1 MNSKINWNNVIKKE
15 ARGAN
20 DEDLGEVQEVSNG
33 YVFVQ
38 KGLINKE
45 KFFIPQDK
53 VESFDG
59 HILRFNISKEVISN
73 NYQRDTYP
81 ETSAQSE
88 NDKTSTMVEPEKVT
102 IPVTKEKLDITKRAE
117 GSHTSHVKESM
128 KETRTVEVPVV
139 HEEISVERGPPTG
152 DQTISSE
159 KPITSRQEIELP
171 LKQEELNVS
180 KNPYVREEIVIKK
193 KPLTETR
200 PLTEEAT

>member
-1 MNSKINWNNVIKKE
+1 MNSKIDWNNVIKKE
-15 ARGAN
+15 ARGSN
-20 DEDLGEVQEVSNG
+20 DEDLGEVQEVLNG

-38 KGLINKE
+38 RGFINKE

-59 HILRFNISKEVISN
+59 NILRFNISKEVISN

-81 ETSAQSE
+81 ESSAQSE

-102 IPVTKEKLDITKRAE
+102 IPVTEEKLDITKRAE
-117 GSHTSHVKESM
+117 GSHTSHVKESK
-128 KETRTVEVPVV
+128 KETRTVEVPIV
-139 HEEISVERGPPTG
+139 HEEISIERGPPKG
-152 DQTISSE
+152 DQKISSQ
-159 KPITSRQEIELP
+159 KPISSRQEIEIP
-171 LKQEELNVS
+171 LKQEEIEVS

-200 PLTEEAT
+200 QLTEEAS